1 MVLNRTWLHDRE
13 NNILKHKTTPV
24 PQKPSF
30 TLNLW
35 TMRPMYFLSREAN
48 RRQEME
54 PELVAWRRHHS
65 TMLAS
70 DSDWVLDLRPCTLFW
85 LCELPLYWGWGDSG
99 SYLLETEIQ
108 RQILQPQHI
117 WVTLE
122 RSCLLGPLW
131 FCFLLQLNRILHVI
145 TSVVF
150 DVMTRTN
157 Y

>member
-70 DSDWVLDLRPCTLFW
+70 DSDWVLDLRPRTLFW

-99 SYLLETEIQ
+99 SYLLGTETQ
-108 RQILQPQHI
+108 RADTPTPTHLGHSGKELPSGAFVILFS
-117 WVTLE
+117 VTAEQNLTI
-122 RSCLLGPLW
+122 LTQGP
-131 FCFLLQLNRILHVI
+131 VE
-145 TSVVF
+145 
-150 DVMTRTN
+150 
-157 Y
+157 